1 MKRWIVLALLVSLC
15 LPVFGRASQEGGT
28 GGKLVLWDKSE
39 YVAAYNET
47 ARARIEKFGRDNNV
61 EVEYVIVPPND
72 IQAKLL
78 AAIEARNP
86 PDIVI
91 TDEFLAKRFAGMDQ
105 LVDVSDILGAVK
117 FTKASLDLVYTQSG
131 NYLVPLTAFPA
142 GRYLRKDVWDAK
154 GLPYPTSWQQ
164 IYEHAKIVNDPARD
178 FYALGYPMG
187 ASGGGDAESM
197 VRSVILAYGG
207 IPVDQDGKVTI
218 NSKETLEA
226 LNFITRLFKEGLC
239 PPSAVTWD
247 DMGNNTAYL
256 AGSVGTIFNTP
267 SVFNQARTDNPTL
280 YNNTLI
286 MAYPTGPS
294 GKSFCLLSGNAV
306 IIFKNGKATAAAKK
320 YITEFFEINF
330 YKDLILKMG
339 GMWMPVVEGAEND
352 PFWALPENKGW
363 LDNAK
368 IGVPTTYPGPA
379 NDLTA
384 GAFAGQFCVKA
395 VQRILLQNQ
404 DPQQSLNQLERDLK
418 QALNQ

>member
-1 MKRWIVLALLVSLC
+1 MKRWIVLVLLASLC
-15 LPVFGRASQEGGT
+15 LPVFGRASQEGGA

-39 YVAAYNET
+39 YVAAYNEASKT
-47 ARARIEKFGRDNNV
+47 RIETFGRNNNV

-72 IQAKLL
+72 LQAKLL

-86 PDIVI
+86 PDIVV
-91 TDEFLAKRFAGMDQ
+91 TDDFLAKRFAGMDQ
-105 LVDVSDILGAVK
+105 LVDISDILRSVN
-117 FTKASLDLVYTQSG
+117 FTKASLDLVYIPGGSF
-131 NYLVPLTAFPA
+131 LVPLTVFPA

-154 GLPYPTSWQQ
+154 GLPYPVTWQQ
-164 IYEHAKIVNDPARD
+164 VYEQAKIVNDPAND

-197 VRSVILAYGG
+197 ARNVILAFGG
-207 IPVDQDGKVTI
+207 VPVDKDGQVAV
-218 NSKETLEA
+218 NSKESLEA
-226 LNFITRLFKEGLC
+226 LNFIARLFREGLC
-239 PPSAVTWD
+239 PPSAITWA

-267 SVFNQARTDNPTL
+267 SVYNQARTDNPEL
-280 YNNTLI
+280 FKNTLI
-286 MAYPTGPS
+286 MPYPTGPA
-294 GKSFCLLSGNAV
+294 GQFCLLGGNAV

-320 YITEFFEINF
+320 YMTEFFEINF

-339 GMWMPVVEGAEND
+339 GMWMLVVEGAEND

-384 GAFAGQFCVKA
+384 GAFASQFCVKA
-395 VQRILLQNQ
+395 VQRIVLQNQ